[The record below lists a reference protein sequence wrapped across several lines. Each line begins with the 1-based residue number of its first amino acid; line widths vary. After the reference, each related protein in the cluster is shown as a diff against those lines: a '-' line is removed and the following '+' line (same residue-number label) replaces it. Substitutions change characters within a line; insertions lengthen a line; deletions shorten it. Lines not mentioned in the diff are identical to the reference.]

1 MRFDLEHDW
10 QGNMATPRKNLGEK
24 TKLQLFL
31 ILTVIWIFTGLT
43 GHELWQSI
51 ESDSISQILYVIQQN
66 EFIAPLAASSFSLTT
81 PPLYSFVAAGFA
93 KIFAF
98 ILPLHDGAR
107 LSNSLWISITL
118 ISIGLATRELWGIG
132 YGRQAGLL
140 FIASI
145 GLIMN
150 IHGLIPGIATLSG
163 LSLCF
168 YSFTLYYRRPF
179 RSSILMGS
187 GLGISFLSGGLI
199 PLISIVI
206 TSVILYIFRFWRNSR
221 YLTFVGL
228 SIGIA
233 IVIISPW
240 MIAMNYLHPQ
250 LLNNWLNQ
258 QILIS
263 NPSFLYQLSGISWFT
278 WPSLPL
284 VIFTLFKGYK
294 SIFKQRKLLLPLV
307 FIIVYF
313 VVISYSHKQ
322 DQMSLM
328 PFLIPFC
335 IMSVGSIDT
344 LRRGS
349 ASALNLFGILIFGF
363 IGILIWL
370 GWLAMQTGVPD
381 KIFERMFF
389 LSANFNASFE
399 IIPFII
405 CLIFTSYWGLSI
417 FKHRITNRTAISNWA
432 IGITM
437 IWLCLVM
444 LWGPFIDNRKSHK
457 AIFNEVK
464 QHLIQSTSCVY
475 LHNLSAK
482 QINLLHYYTGVR
494 GDHNFTNQSCYLALI
509 SLREDSEFPSE
520 YKEWEEVWTGKRLRD
535 KNYFVL
541 VRKDTLN

>member
-1 MRFDLEHDW
+1 
-10 QGNMATPRKNLGEK
+10 MATPRKNLGEK
-24 TKLQLFL
+24 TKLKLFL
-31 ILTVIWIFTGLT
+31 VLTVIWIFTGLT
-43 GHELWQSI
+43 GHGLWQSI
-51 ESDSISQILYVIQQN
+51 ESDSISQILDVIQQN
-66 EFIAPLAASSFSLTT
+66 EFIAPLAASNLSLTN

-107 LSNSLWISITL
+107 LSNALWVSMTL
-118 ISIGLATRELWGIG
+118 ITIGLATRELWGIG

-150 IHGLIPGIATLSG
+150 IHSLIPNIATLSG

-187 GLGISFLSGGLI
+187 GLGISFLSGGFI
-199 PLISIVI
+199 GIISIVV
-206 TSVILYIFRFWRNSR
+206 TSIILYIFKFWRNNR
-221 YLTFVGL
+221 YLTFIGL
-228 SIGIA
+228 SFGIGI
-233 IVIISPW
+233 IIISPW
-240 MIAMNYLHPQ
+240 VIAMNYLHPQ
-250 LLNNWLNQ
+250 LFSNWLNKE
-258 QILIS
+258 IFIR
-263 NPSFLYQLSGISWFT
+263 NPSFLSGLSWFT

-284 VIFTLFKGYK
+284 VFLALFKGYK
-294 SIFKQRKLLLPLV
+294 NIFKQKKLLLPLV
-307 FIIVYF
+307 FILVYF
-313 VVISYSHKQ
+313 VVISYANNQ
-322 DQMSLM
+322 NQINLM

-335 IMSVGSIDT
+335 IISVGSIDT

-370 GWLAMQTGVPD
+370 GWLAMQTGMPS
-381 KIFERMFF
+381 KIFERMYF

-405 CLIFTSYWGLSI
+405 CLVFTFYWGLSI
-417 FKHRITNRTAISNWA
+417 FKHRITNRTAISNWS

-457 AIFNEVK
+457 LIFNEVK
-464 QHLIQSTSCVY
+464 QHLVQSTSCVY
-475 LHNLSAK
+475 LHDLSAK

-494 GDHNFTNQSCYLALI
+494 GDNNIVNQDCYLALI
-509 SLREDSEFPSE
+509 SLRENSEFPSE
-520 YKEWEEVWTGKRLRD
+520 YKRWEEIWTGKRLRD
-535 KNYFVL
+535 KSYFVL
-541 VRKDTLN
+541 VRKDFLN

>member
-24 TKLQLFL
+24 TKLKLFL

-43 GHELWQSI
+43 GHGLWQSI
-51 ESDSISQILYVIQQN
+51 ESDSISQILDVIQHN
-66 EFIAPLAASSFSLTT
+66 EFIAPLAASNLSLNN

-93 KIFAF
+93 KVFAF

-107 LSNSLWISITL
+107 LSNALWVSITL

-145 GLIMN
+145 GLIIN
-150 IHGLIPGIATLSG
+150 VHSLIPDLTTLSG

-179 RSSILMGS
+179 RSSVLMGS
-187 GLGISFLSGGLI
+187 GLGISFLSGGFI

-206 TSVILYIFRFWRNSR
+206 TSTILYFFRFWRNNR
-221 YLTFVGL
+221 YLTFISL
-228 SIGIA
+228 SFVIA
-233 IVIISPW
+233 SVIISPW
-240 MIAMNYLHPQ
+240 LLAMNYLHPQ
-250 LLNNWLNQ
+250 LLSNWLDKE
-258 QILIS
+258 IFIS
-263 NPSFLYQLSGISWFT
+263 SPSFLYILSGLSWFT

-284 VIFTLFKGYK
+284 VFLTLFHRYK
-294 SIFKQRKLLLPLV
+294 SIFKQKKILLPLL
-307 FIIVYF
+307 FILVYF
-313 VVISYSHKQ
+313 VVASYTDKQ
-322 DQMSLM
+322 NQMILM

-335 IMSVGSIDT
+335 IISVGSIDT
-344 LRRGS
+344 LRRGA

-370 GWLAMQTGVPD
+370 GWLAMQIGMPS

-389 LSANFNASFE
+389 LSSNFSASLE
-399 IIPFII
+399 IIPLII

-432 IGITM
+432 IGISM

-457 AIFNEVK
+457 IIFNEVK
-464 QHLIQSTSCVY
+464 QHLVQSTSCVY

-482 QINLLHYYTGVR
+482 QTNLLHYYTGVK
-494 GDHNFTNQSCYLALI
+494 GSINSTNQNCYLALI
-509 SLREDSEFPSE
+509 ALPEESEFPSE
-520 YKEWEEVWTGKRLRD
+520 YKEWEEIWTGKRLRD

-541 VRKDTLN
+541 VRKDF

>member
-10 QGNMATPRKNLGEK
+10 QGNMATPRKNLGEQ
-24 TKLQLFL
+24 TKLKLFL

-43 GHELWQSI
+43 GHGLWQSV
-51 ESDSISQILYVIQQN
+51 EADSISQILDIIQKN
-66 EFIAPLAASSFSLTT
+66 EFVAPLAASSIYLNN
-81 PPLYSFVAAGFA
+81 PPLYSFIAASFA
-93 KIFAF
+93 KIFGF

-107 LSNSLWISITL
+107 LSNALWVSITL
-118 ISIGLATRELWGIG
+118 ISTGLATRELWGIG
-132 YGRQAGLL
+132 HGRQAGLL

-150 IHGLIPGIATLSG
+150 VHSLIPDIATLSG

-179 RSSILMGS
+179 RSSVLMGS
-187 GLGISFLSGGLI
+187 GLGISFLSGGFV
-199 PLISIVI
+199 PLIFI
-206 TSVILYIFRFWRNSR
+206 TTISTILYIFKFWRNNR
-221 YLTFVGL
+221 YLTFIGL
-228 SIGIA
+228 SFAIGIA
-233 IVIISPW
+233 IIAPW
-240 MIAMNYLHPQ
+240 LFAMNYLYPQ
-250 LLNNWLNQ
+250 LFSTWLNRE
-258 QILIS
+258 IFIGS
-263 NPSFLYQLSGISWFT
+263 PSFLYTLSGLSWFT

-284 VIFTLFKGYK
+284 VILTLFRGYK
-294 SIFKQRKLLLPLV
+294 NIFKQRKLLLPLL
-307 FIIVYF
+307 FILVYF
-313 VVISYSHKQ
+313 FVISYAQKQ
-322 DQMSLM
+322 NQMSLM

-344 LRRGS
+344 LKRGS

-370 GWLAMQTGVPD
+370 GWLAMQTGVPS
-381 KIFERMFF
+381 KIYERMFF
-389 LSANFNASFE
+389 LSSNYDASLE

-405 CLIFTSYWGLSI
+405 CLIFTSYWALSI
-417 FKHRITNRTAISNWA
+417 FKYRITNRTAITNWA

-457 AIFNEVK
+457 LIFNEVK
-464 QHLIQSTSCVY
+464 QHLVQSTSCVY

-482 QINLLHYYTGVR
+482 QINLLHYYTGVK
-494 GDHNFTNQSCYLALI
+494 GTINTTNKSCFLAFI
-509 SLREDSEFPSE
+509 SLPEESEFPSE
-520 YKEWEEVWTGKRLRD
+520 YKKWEEIWTGKRLQD

-541 VRKDTLN
+541 VRKDF

>member
-51 ESDSISQILYVIQQN
+51 ESDSISQILDVIQQN
-66 EFIAPLAASSFSLTT
+66 EFIAPLAASNLSLTN

-107 LSNSLWISITL
+107 LSNALWVSITL

-132 YGRQAGLL
+132 FGRQAGLL

-150 IHGLIPGIATLSG
+150 IHSLIPDVATLSG
-163 LSLCF
+163 FSLSF
-168 YSFTLYYRRPF
+168 YSLALYYRRPF
-179 RSSILMGS
+179 RSSIIMGS
-187 GLGISFLSGGLI
+187 GLGISFLSGGFI
-199 PLISIVI
+199 PLISIVA
-206 TSVILYIFRFWRNSR
+206 TSTILYFFRFWRNNR
-221 YLTFVGL
+221 YLTFIAL
-228 SIGIA
+228 SLGIG
-233 IVIISPW
+233 IVIIAPW
-240 MIAMNYLHPQ
+240 VFAMNYLYPH
-250 LLNNWLNQ
+250 LFGDW
-258 QILIS
+258 IS
-263 NPSFLYQLSGISWFT
+263 REIFISSPSFLYILSGLSWFA

-284 VIFTLFKGYK
+284 VFFTLFQQYK
-294 SIFKQRKLLLPLV
+294 SIFKQKKLLLPLL
-307 FIIVYF
+307 FILVYF
-313 VVISYSHKQ
+313 VVISYSNKQ
-322 DQMSLM
+322 NQMSLM

-335 IMSVGSIDT
+335 IISVGSIDT
-344 LRRGS
+344 LKRGS

-370 GWLAMQTGVPD
+370 GWLAMQTGLPS

-389 LSANFNASFE
+389 LSSNFSASLE

-405 CLIFTSYWGLSI
+405 CLIFTFYWGLSI
-417 FKHRITNRTAISNWA
+417 FKNRITNRTAISNWA

-444 LWGPFIDNRKSHK
+444 LWGPFIDNHKSHK
-457 AIFNEVK
+457 LIFNEVK
-464 QHLIQSTSCVY
+464 QHLVQSTSCVY

-482 QINLLHYYTGVR
+482 QTNLLHYYTGVK
-494 GDHNFTNQSCYLALI
+494 GSINPSIQSCYLALI
-509 SLREDSEFPSE
+509 ALPEESEFPSE
-520 YKEWEEVWTGKRLRD
+520 YKEWEEIWTGKRLRD
-535 KNYFVL
+535 KNYFIL
-541 VRKDTLN
+541 VRKDF

>member
-10 QGNMATPRKNLGEK
+10 QGNMATPRKNLGEQ
-24 TKLQLFL
+24 TKLKLFL

-43 GHELWQSI
+43 GHGLWQSV
-51 ESDSISQILYVIQQN
+51 EADSISQILDIIQKN
-66 EFIAPLAASSFSLTT
+66 EFIAPLAASSNYLNN
-81 PPLYSFVAAGFA
+81 PPLYSFVAASFA
-93 KIFAF
+93 KIFGF

-107 LSNSLWISITL
+107 LSNALWVSITL
-118 ISIGLATRELWGIG
+118 ISTGLATRELWGIG
-132 YGRQAGLL
+132 HGRQAGLL

-150 IHGLIPGIATLSG
+150 VHSLIPDIATLSG
-163 LSLCF
+163 LSLSF

-187 GLGISFLSGGLI
+187 GLAISFLSGGFI
-199 PLISIVI
+199 PLISIVA
-206 TSVILYIFRFWRNSR
+206 TSTILYIFKFWRNNR
-221 YLTFVGL
+221 YLTFIGL
-228 SIGIA
+228 SFGIGIA
-233 IVIISPW
+233 IMAPW
-240 MIAMNYLHPQ
+240 LFAMNYLYPQ
-250 LLNNWLNQ
+250 LFSNWLNRE
-258 QILIS
+258 IFIS
-263 NPSFLYQLSGISWFT
+263 SPSFLYTLSGLSWFT

-284 VIFTLFKGYK
+284 VVLTLFRGYK
-294 SIFKQRKLLLPLV
+294 NIIKQKKLLLPLL
-307 FIIVYF
+307 FILVYF
-313 VVISYSHKQ
+313 FVISYASKQ
-322 DQMSLM
+322 NQMSLM

-335 IMSVGSIDT
+335 IISVGSIDT
-344 LRRGS
+344 LKRGS

-370 GWLAMQTGVPD
+370 GWLAMQTGVPNR
-381 KIFERMFF
+381 IFERMFF
-389 LSANFNASFE
+389 LSSNYNASLE

-417 FKHRITNRTAISNWA
+417 FKYRITNRTAITNWA

-457 AIFNEVK
+457 LIFNEVK
-464 QHLIQSTSCVY
+464 QHLVQSTSCVY

-482 QINLLHYYTGVR
+482 QTNLLHYYTGVK
-494 GDHNFTNQSCYLALI
+494 GTINTTNKSCFLALI
-509 SLREDSEFPSE
+509 SLPEESEFPSE
-520 YKEWEEVWTGKRLRD
+520 YKKWEEIWTGKRLQD

-541 VRKDTLN
+541 VRKDF

>member
-1 MRFDLEHDW
+1 MKFDLEHDW

-31 ILTVIWIFTGLT
+31 ILTIIWIFTGLT
-43 GHELWQSI
+43 GHGLWQSI
-51 ESDSISQILYVIQQN
+51 ESDTISQILDVIQKN
-66 EFIAPLAASSFSLTT
+66 EFIAPLAASQLSLST

-145 GLIMN
+145 GLILN
-150 IHGLIPGIATLSG
+150 IHSLIPDIATLSG

-179 RSSILMGS
+179 RSSVLMGT

-199 PLISIVI
+199 PLISILV
-206 TSVILYIFRFWRNSR
+206 TSIILYILSFWRNNR
-221 YLTFVGL
+221 YLTFLGL
-228 SIGIA
+228 SFGIGT
-233 IVIISPW
+233 VIISSW
-240 MIAMNYLHPQ
+240 AIVMNYLNPQ
-250 LLNNWLNQ
+250 LFSDWLNQ
-258 QILIS
+258 QIFIS
-263 NPSFLYQLSGISWFT
+263 KPTFLYTLSGVSWFT

-284 VIFTLFKGYK
+284 VLFTLFKGYK
-294 SIFKQRKLLLPLV
+294 NIFKQKRLLLPLV
-307 FIIVYF
+307 FILVYF
-313 VVISYSHKQ
+313 IVISYSSTQ
-322 DQMSLM
+322 NQMSLM

-335 IMSVGSIDT
+335 IISVGSIDT

-349 ASALNLFGILIFGF
+349 ASALNLFGVLIFGF
-363 IGILIWL
+363 IVILIWL
-370 GWLAMQTGVPD
+370 GWLAMQTGMPN

-389 LSANFNASFE
+389 LSGNFNASFE

-405 CLIFTSYWGLSI
+405 CFIFTSYWALSI
-417 FKHRITNRTAISNWA
+417 FKDRITNRTAISNWA

-437 IWLCLVM
+437 IWVCLVM
-444 LWGPFIDNRKSHK
+444 LWGPFIDNRKSYK
-457 AIFNEVK
+457 IIFNELK
-464 QHLIQSTSCVY
+464 QHLIQSTSCLY
-475 LHNLSAK
+475 LQNLSGN
-482 QINLLHYYTGVR
+482 QTNLLHYYTGVK
-494 GDHNFTNQSCYLALI
+494 GVKSPTNQSCYLALI
-509 SLREDSEFPSE
+509 SLREESEFPSE
-520 YKEWEEVWTGKRLRD
+520 YKEWHEIWTGKRLRD

-541 VRKDTLN
+541 VRKDL